1 MYRLIMLTAWV
12 FFCATASGAEGSS
25 GERAAQQAELDRLC
39 EEARDRAL
47 EPVRAEIYQEC
58 MDDQRKDPDYCRRY
72 ADGYNG
78 ERVGGA
84 PRFYELPECVEAFE
98 FKRSQRR

>member
-1 MYRLIMLTAWV
+1 MLRLIMLTVWV
-12 FFCATASGAEGSS
+12 VYGASASGAEGSPD
-25 GERAAQQAELDRLC
+25 ERATQQAELDRRC

-47 EPVRAEIYQEC
+47 QPIRAEIYGEC
-58 MDDQRKDPDYCRRY
+58 VDDQHKDPDYCRRY

-78 ERVGGA
+78 ERVSGA

-98 FKRSQRR
+98 FRRSQRR

>member
-1 MYRLIMLTAWV
+1 MSRFIMLTVLVAV
-12 FFCATASGAEGSS
+12 CASASGAGS
-25 GERAAQQAELDRLC
+25 ERAARQAELDRLC
-39 EEARDRAL
+39 EAARDRAL
-47 EPVRAEIYQEC
+47 EPLRAEIYQEC
-58 MDDQRKDPDYCRRY
+58 VDDQRKDPGYCRRY

-78 ERVGGA
+78 ERVRRA